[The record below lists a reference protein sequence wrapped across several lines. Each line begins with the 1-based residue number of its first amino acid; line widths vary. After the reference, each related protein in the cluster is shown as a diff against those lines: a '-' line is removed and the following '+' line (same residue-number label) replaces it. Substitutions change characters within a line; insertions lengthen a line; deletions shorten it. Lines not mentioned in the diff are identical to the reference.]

1 MRFSVSVSYFTTKQ
15 QEVLPRTKEK
25 KPQFYRKTVAT
36 YVGQVLKLKEIGLSL
51 NIIYPI
57 SKIYA
62 TTQFRCTD
70 ACFLAGMNEIFC
82 RIGAIAL
89 YIKLLEAIVN
99 LSKVQKPNKPS
110 SCY

>member
-1 MRFSVSVSYFTTKQ
+1 MRKFCFSWSIRLGLFDEYCFLKKSETENFTIVTYFTTKQ

-57 SKIYA
+57 
-62 TTQFRCTD
+62 
-70 ACFLAGMNEIFC
+70 
-82 RIGAIAL
+82 
-89 YIKLLEAIVN
+89 
-99 LSKVQKPNKPS
+99 
-110 SCY
+110 